1 MREFLEMGGYGT
13 YIWGS
18 YLVTALVM
26 LLEVGLARRRFAAA
40 LHASALD
47 CEGN

>member
-1 MREFLEMGGYGT
+1 MREFFNMGGYGA

-26 LLEVGLARRRFAAA
+26 LFEVGLARRRFAAA
-40 LHASALD
+40 LQASALD
-47 CEGN
+47 SEGN